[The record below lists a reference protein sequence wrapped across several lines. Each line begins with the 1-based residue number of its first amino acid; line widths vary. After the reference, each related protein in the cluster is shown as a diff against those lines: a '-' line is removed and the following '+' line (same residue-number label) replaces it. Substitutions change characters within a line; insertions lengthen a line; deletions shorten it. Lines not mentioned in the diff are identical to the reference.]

1 MSSLTKID
9 VKFPLA
15 NRDVENK
22 RREIILPDVRARQLS
37 SEAMGEQP
45 GTEMFPVDKTCT
57 RDKVI
62 LEALRYESDEI
73 ISYFDLSFQSVYDG
87 PGVRV
92 VVFMQGCH
100 ADCVW
105 CHSPHARPA
114 SSPVLFFEQHCT
126 SCHRCEAACPGY
138 VHKFENN
145 RHILNRDNCIQCG
158 KCIEVCPGSSIYK
171 PVSTLSL
178 PTTQMPVG
186 LLFQNISPHLNMIKR
201 FGGITLSGGEAL
213 LQKKAVI
220 QLLSLCKAAGIH
232 TAIETSGLLPAK
244 LYRDLD
250 ELVDCWLYGMR
261 FTTNYPHN
269 DHSKLIERSVE
280 VIAQY
285 HTDILYRIPV
295 VPGHTDTD
303 WYLDKCLTLL
313 TQYHSDRIFLS
324 PWNVHTSHY
333 YQASGIREKIT
344 MPDEAQCRK
353 SEQKIRA
360 FFRHHHIEIA
370 DISAY

>member
-1 MSSLTKID
+1 MSQTD
-9 VKFPLA
+9 VALPVS
-15 NRDVENK
+15 DIENK
-22 RREIILPDVRARQLS
+22 RREFSQGVCSEECLAEETDNYSGAGLLS
-37 SEAMGEQP
+37 P
-45 GTEMFPVDKTCT
+45 DKTST
-57 RDKVI
+57 RDEVI
-62 LEALRYESDEI
+62 LATLRHESDEI

-114 SSPVLFFEQHCT
+114 SSPVLFFEQRCT
-126 SCHRCEAACPGY
+126 SCRRCEAVCPGY
-138 VHKFENN
+138 VHKFQEN
-145 RHILNRDNCIQCG
+145 RHVLNRENCIQCG
-158 KCIEVCPGSSIYK
+158 QCIEACPQSSAYQS
-171 PVSTLSL
+171 VSTLSL

-213 LQKKAVI
+213 LQKKAAI

-261 FTTNYPHN
+261 FTTNYPHK
-269 DHSKLIERSVE
+269 DHTRLIERSMAE
-280 VIAQY
+280 IAKY

-303 WYLDKCLTLL
+303 WYLNKCLGLL
-313 TQYHSDRIFLS
+313 TQYQSERIFLS

-333 YQASGIREKIT
+333 YQASGIREK
-344 MPDEAQCRK
+344 MPLPDAEQCRQ
-353 SEQKIRA
+353 SEQKIRD
-360 FFRHHHIEIA
+360 FFQHHQIEIA
-370 DISAY
+370 DISTC